1 MQRRLDELAVDIG
14 RLHRRLSI
22 GRGVSCPHC
31 GEEHRADS
39 SELDIWTLEQI
50 GRHVLDLSGMLEPT
64 AAELVGCVAPY
75 CPDAV
80 AEAVLIVDKRAATR
94 RRTLGLEAPA

>member
-14 RLHRRLSI
+14 RLRRRLD
-22 GRGVSCPHC
+22 GDKEVWT
-31 GEEHRADS
+31 D
-39 SELDIWTLEQI
+39 LDVWRLEQI
-50 GRHVLDLSGMLEPT
+50 GRHVDDIAGMLEPT

-80 AEAVLIVDKRAATR
+80 AEAVRIVDKRAAAR